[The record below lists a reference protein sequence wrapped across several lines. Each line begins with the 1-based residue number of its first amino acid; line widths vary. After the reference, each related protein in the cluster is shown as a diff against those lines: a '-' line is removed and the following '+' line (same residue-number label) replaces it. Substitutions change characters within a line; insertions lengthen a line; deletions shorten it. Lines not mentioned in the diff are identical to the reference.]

1 MEARLMGGL
10 QMFEISH
17 FNHVVRAISVE
28 TGWRVLVLE
37 RLATPLQ
44 YNDYQSSA
52 VYPTAADAI
61 ASGVQFIQRQQT
73 LLALWEF
80 LDDCYGSSIITETE
94 LDALSAS
101 LCLFCSFKDVHSEYG
116 YWYR

>member
-1 MEARLMGGL
+1 MGRS

-17 FNHVVRAISVE
+17 LNHVVRAISVE
-28 TGWRVLVLE
+28 TGWRVLVLD
-37 RLATPLQ
+37 RLTTPLQ
-44 YNDYQSSA
+44 HAGYQSSA
-52 VYPTAADAI
+52 GYSTATDAI

-73 LLALWEF
+73 LLTLWEF
-80 LDDCYGSSIITETE
+80 LYDCYGLSIITETE
-94 LDALSAS
+94 LNDLSAS